1 MTLRKDPEGI
11 ETAHLRDFAPL
22 TGARV
27 LEVGCGDGR
36 LTWRYA
42 EAARRVTGIDP
53 DAEELAIASCECP
66 PHLCSRVTLTQA
78 QAGALPFPRE
88 SFDVAVLAWSL

>member
-42 EAARRVTGIDP
+42 AAARRVVGIDP
-53 DAEELAIASCECP
+53 DAEELSIAFRKRL
-66 PHLCSRVTLTQA
+66 PHLRSTVILTQA
-78 QAGALPFPRE
+78 QAEALPFPRE
-88 SFDVAVLAWSL
+88 TFDVAVLAWSL